1 MQLYCNK
8 LSLSNLNC
16 CARCTSD
23 LKFRDPKSDQNQ
35 HNTRVSS
42 WSSLTVTASGLRL
55 AARDSATATSVAG
68 MIWSGLAAKRIPLL
82 LQGAVNQ
89 AAEKLTQPLGEA
101 PYCQL
106 LTALSQRCRA
116 QLIRIS
122 NIVLN
127 LRNGRVLNKRAKAVR
142 RTRGQPAVAGP
153 GFATGNRE

>member
-1 MQLYCNK
+1 MVQLHGDSIRSQSGSK
-8 LSLSNLNC
+8 RFRNC
-16 CARCTSD
+16 D
-23 LKFRDPKSDQNQ
+23 LCCPHD
-35 HNTRVSS
+35 RV
-42 WSSLTVTASGLRL
+42 GL
-55 AARDSATATSVAG
+55 AAR
-68 MIWSGLAAKRIPLL
+68 RIPLL

-101 PYCQL
+101 PHCQL
-106 LTALSQRCRA
+106 LTVLFQRCRA

-153 GFATGNRE
+153 ESAAGNRE